1 MDKAS
6 DFESEDWGFVSLCG
20 RNFWIQFRKEVEDP
34 KRAPKREKWS
44 QETIIT
50 QRTKDGK
57 SETTEHIEGHFTLQL
72 IHWLKR
78 NRTWK
83 VLKAQRK
90 GCLLPNR
97 KIGGSNPS
105 VVVNFNFLVEDPNHG
120 SQMKKIQPHQ
130 FDLIQLNKLDW
141 SSTDINFEQRKRLTH
156 WDDSKHCVSFYSS
169 PKSFIAKKN
178 RNGKDLNKPHSLM
191 DKASDFESEDWGFVS
206 LCGRNF
212 WIHCREEVEDP
223 KRAPKRKK
231 WSQETIITQRTK
243 DGKSETTEHIEGH
256 FTLQLIHWLKRN
268 RTWKVLKAQRKGCLL
283 PNRKIGGSN
292 PSVVVNFNFLVE
304 DPNHGSQMKK
314 IQPHQF
320 DLIQLNKLDWSS
332 TDINFEQRKRLTHWD
347 DSKHCVSFYSSPKS
361 FIAKKNRNG
370 KDLNK
375 PHSLMDKASDFES
388 EDWGFVSLCGRNFWI
403 HCREEVEDPKRAPKR
418 KKWSQETIITQRTKD
433 GKSETTEHI
442 EGHFTLQLIHWLK
455 RNRTWKVLK
464 AQRKGC
470 LLPNRKIGGSNPSV
484 VVNFNFLVEDPNHG
498 SQMKKIQPHQF
509 DLIQLNKLDWSST
522 DINFEQ
528 RKRLT
533 HWDDS
538 KHCVS
543 FYSSPKSFIA
553 KKNRNGKALNEPH
566 SVTDKAS
573 DFDSEDWAFEFLFGR
588 NFWIHCQKGW
598 ISQTCS

>member
-1 MDKAS
+1 MDNAS

-20 RNFWIQFRKEVEDP
+20 RNFWIHCREEVEDP
-34 KRAPKREKWS
+34 KRAPKRKNWS
-44 QETIIT
+44 HETIIT
-50 QRTKDGK
+50 QRAKDGK
-57 SETTEHIEGHFTLQL
+57 SETTEHIQGHFTLQL

-130 FDLIQLNKLDW
+130 L
-141 SSTDINFEQRKRLTH
+141 
-156 WDDSKHCVSFYSS
+156 
-169 PKSFIAKKN
+169 
-178 RNGKDLNKPHSLM
+178 
-191 DKASDFESEDWGFVS
+191 
-206 LCGRNF
+206 
-212 WIHCREEVEDP
+212 
-223 KRAPKRKK
+223 
-231 WSQETIITQRTK
+231 
-243 DGKSETTEHIEGH
+243 
-256 FTLQLIHWLKRN
+256 
-268 RTWKVLKAQRKGCLL
+268 
-283 PNRKIGGSN
+283 
-292 PSVVVNFNFLVE
+292 
-304 DPNHGSQMKK
+304 
-314 IQPHQF
+314 
-320 DLIQLNKLDWSS
+320 
-332 TDINFEQRKRLTHWD
+332 
-347 DSKHCVSFYSSPKS
+347 
-361 FIAKKNRNG
+361 
-370 KDLNK
+370 
-375 PHSLMDKASDFES
+375 
-388 EDWGFVSLCGRNFWI
+388 
-403 HCREEVEDPKRAPKR
+403 
-418 KKWSQETIITQRTKD
+418 
-433 GKSETTEHI
+433 
-442 EGHFTLQLIHWLK
+442 
-455 RNRTWKVLK
+455 
-464 AQRKGC
+464 
-470 LLPNRKIGGSNPSV
+470 
-484 VVNFNFLVEDPNHG
+484 
-498 SQMKKIQPHQF
+498 